1 MPPTVRLAT
10 HADVPA
16 ILDIYNEAVLN
27 TTASYDLEPVSLASR
42 LTWYDDKRAS
52 GHPVFVAEVADK
64 VLDRSV
70 LGWSTY
76 GEFRAK
82 PGYRYS
88 AEHSVYVAA
97 GSRGQGFGRA
107 LMRPIIEHARAAGIH
122 VLIGGVDASNAASMG
137 LQLSLGF
144 EQVAH
149 FRQVGRKFDRWL
161 DLVFVQL
168 ILDEG
173 ER

>member
-1 MPPTVRLAT
+1 M
-10 HADVPA
+10 
-16 ILDIYNEAVLN
+16 LN
-27 TTASYDLEPVSLASR
+27 TTASYDLESVSLESR
-42 LTWYDDKRAS
+42 LAWHGDKQAS
-52 GHPVFVAEVADK
+52 GRPVFVAEVASE
-64 VLDRSV
+64 VLGWSV

-97 GSRGQGFGRA
+97 RSRGQGLGRS
-107 LMRPIIEHARAAGIH
+107 LMRPVIEHARAAGMH

-137 LQLSLGF
+137 LHLSLGF
-144 EQVAH
+144 EPVAH

-161 DLVFVQL
+161 DLTFMQL
-168 ILDEG
+168 LLGEG

>member
-1 MPPTVRLAT
+1 MLPTVRPAT
-10 HADVPA
+10 RADVPA
-16 ILDIYNEAVLN
+16 ILGIYNEAVLN
-27 TTASYDLEPVSLASR
+27 TTASYDLEPVSLESR
-42 LTWYDDKRAS
+42 LAWYDEKQAS
-52 GHPVFVAEVADK
+52 GRPVFVAEA
-64 VLDRSV
+64 LDRSV

-97 GSRGQGFGRA
+97 TSRGQGLGQA
-107 LMRPIIEHARAAGIH
+107 LMRPVIEHARAAGLH

-137 LQLSLGF
+137 LHLSLGF

-161 DLVFVQL
+161 DLAFVQL
-168 ILDEG
+168 VLDEG